1 MATIAALIV
10 DVLANTANID
20 RSTKHINGQLDSM
33 SNAAA
38 TLAKGLAAAFTIGAA
53 QSFASQILDTAD
65 AIQKMSD
72 QTGMSTAEV
81 QKLQFIAGQSSSSV
95 ESLVSAAQNLQV
107 KLGTGDAGVTGAV
120 SKLNINLANFTQLGA
135 YDQMTLLADKVRDVK
150 NPTDQA
156 ALAASV
162 FGKTWKE
169 ILPAI
174 KGGMKEV
181 GDQASIMSEDTVKS
195 LDRIGDTLAKAES
208 VATTWGG
215 SLILAFDDMGF
226 AVGDFLSKFNPE
238 PFGVTTSQ
246 LLKMQGALNDQTGLQ
261 GAMMQA
267 GLGAKALAVDGI
279 APLAKVIA
287 PTGSAL
293 ADMNRQLDLNM
304 AAMHRDA
311 EAAKKAAKEHKDLA
325 DALVKTKEKINDINM
340 STAKGTWAPSA
351 ADMSDSVDAYVK
363 SLNEMADARDKAFAI
378 ESGSAG
384 PVLAVGVQLNMD
396 AAKQAL
402 AQLNAMAAGT
412 FSGILSSAVSTLPQT
427 IQKAL
432 TGGGGLMGA
441 AQSMMSQV
449 GSGLGEGLF
458 KAGGA
463 LNSIGNKLTGVFG
476 SAFGLAL
483 PGIGGAIGSVI
494 GPVIGKLASKLFGNP
509 EKEVNPVRQAYID
522 AAGGLD
528 VLAQRAAEAGVT
540 VRAVLDAK
548 SPEAYKKAIDD
559 LSAAFRFQDA
569 AMATLDETT
578 KRYGFSIEELGPALS
593 RQALDKQAQ
602 GLYQDFQVLTA
613 AGINVDTVLSRM
625 GSSVQDFVTQS
636 LRTGTEI
643 PAAMRPMLDRMV
655 ELGTLVDANGNVI
668 TDLGDSGLT
677 FSETMTQGFAKI
689 VTVVERL
696 TDAIARG
703 LGLAIENIPQ
713 PVVTGI
719 VHWDVDDIPGGGFA
733 DQMPFD
739 ANPQALGGD
748 YMVTKPTLFLAGE
761 AGPERATFTP
771 QGKGRA
777 SGGSGQSNDEL
788 RQALSDLG
796 NRLDQQN
803 RLLPKLLRDA
813 VLLAA

>member
-10 DVLANTANID
+10 DVLANTASID
-20 RSTKHINGQLDSM
+20 RSTKQINGQLDSI
-33 SNAAA
+33 SNTAS
-38 TLAKGLAAAFTIGAA
+38 TMAKGLAAAFTIGKAEA
-53 QSFASQILDTAD
+53 FAMQILDTAD

-81 QKLQFIAGQSSSSV
+81 QKLQFVASQSSSSV

-107 KLGTGDAGVTGAV
+107 KLGSGDAGVTGAV
-120 SKLNINLANFTQLGA
+120 SKLNINLATFTQLGA
-135 YDQMTLLADKVRDVK
+135 YDQMILLADKVREVK

-156 ALAASV
+156 ALAASL

-181 GDQASIMSEDTVKS
+181 GDQATIMSDETVQS

-208 VATTWGG
+208 TTMAWGG
-215 SLILAFDDMGF
+215 SLILAFEGVGF

-238 PFGVTTSQ
+238 HFGVTTSQ

-267 GLGAKALAVDGI
+267 GLGAKALATEGI
-279 APLAKVIA
+279 APLGKVIA

-304 AAMHRDA
+304 AAMNRDA
-311 EAAKKAAKEHKDLA
+311 EAAKKAAKAHEELAKAAAKVNSGMAQGVAVTPQPIGQSLDEFSRGLDTGLGPKFQLVGTVINEIANRNLPAFDAALGRTMQKLAGPNSQLAAIANSGRTLSKDL
-325 DALVKTKEKINDINM
+325 
-340 STAKGTWAPSA
+340 TA
-351 ADMSDSVDAYVK
+351 V
-363 SLNEMADARDKAFAI
+363 
-378 ESGSAG
+378 
-384 PVLAVGVQLNMD
+384 
-396 AAKQAL
+396 
-402 AQLNAMAAGT
+402 AAGVPD
-412 FSGILSSAVSTLPQT
+412 LLQT
-427 IQKAL
+427 SL
-432 TGGGGLMGA
+432 TGGGGFSGFGKALT
-441 AQSMMSQV
+441 SQV
-449 GSGLGEGLF
+449 GSAFGKGLLQD
-458 KAGGA
+458 GGA
-463 LNSIGNKLTGVFG
+463 LAGVGKKLSGVFG
-476 SAFGLAL
+476 GTLSAAL
-483 PGIGGAIGSVI
+483 PGVGALIGSTL
-494 GPVIGKLASKLFGNP
+494 GPIMSGLAKKLFSNP
-509 EKEVNPVRQAYID
+509 EKEVNPIRQAYVD
-522 AAGGLD
+522 AAGGLA
-528 VLAQRAAEAGVT
+528 VLNQRAAEAGVT

-548 SPEAYKKAIDD
+548 NPEAYKKAIEA
-559 LSAAFRFQDA
+559 LNEAFRFQDA
-569 AMATLDETT
+569 AMVTLDETT
-578 KRYGFSIEELGPALS
+578 KKYGFTIEELGPALS

-602 GLYQDFQVLTA
+602 QIYQDFQVLTA
-613 AGINVDTVLSRM
+613 AGIDTDTVLRRM
-625 GSSVQDFVTQS
+625 GGSVQDFVTQS

-668 TDLGDSGLT
+668 TDLGASGVT

-719 VHWDVDDIPGGGFA
+719 VHWEVDDLPGGGF
-733 DQMPFD
+733 DGTMPFD

-777 SGGSGQSNDEL
+777 SAGGSGQSNEEL
-788 RQALSDLG
+788 RQAINDLG